1 MSHKSGFV
9 NIVGKPNVGKS
20 TLMNALLGQDLSIV
34 NAKAQTTR
42 HRIKG
47 ILNDENYQIV
57 FSDTPGIMKPAYK
70 LHERMLGAVEETFT
84 DADVILYVT
93 EINDRNIDEEL
104 KMKLTSQLVP
114 VYVIINKIDT
124 ADQAKVEEAV
134 VHWKEM
140 LNPKEILPIS
150 ALHKFAIDVMV
161 SKILAELPEGP
172 AYFDKDDESVS
183 DRNMRFFAA
192 EIIRERILSLYQQEI
207 PYSVEVLITGYKE
220 SETIDRIYTTIYCA
234 RETQK
239 GILLGHQ
246 GKAIKKLGIESRK
259 KLEQVLEKQV
269 HLELTVKVLDDWRNN
284 ENMLRKF
291 GYDQ

>member
-1 MSHKSGFV
+1 
-9 NIVGKPNVGKS
+9 
-20 TLMNALLGQDLSIV
+20 MNALLGQDLSIV

-114 VYVIINKIDT
+114 VFVIINKIDT

-134 VHWKEM
+134 AHWKEM

-161 SKILAELPEGP
+161 NKILAELPEGP
-172 AYFDKDDESVS
+172 AYFDKDDEAVS

-207 PYSVEVLITGYKE
+207 PYSVEVAITGYKE
-220 SETIDRIYTTIYCA
+220 SETIDRIYATIYCA

-239 GILLGHQ
+239 GIILGHQ

>member
-134 VHWKEM
+134 AHWKEM

-161 SKILAELPEGP
+161 TKILTELPEGP

>member
-134 VHWKEM
+134 AHWKEM

-161 SKILAELPEGP
+161 NKILAELPEGP

>member
-114 VYVIINKIDT
+114 VFVIINKIDT

-134 VHWKEM
+134 AHWKEM

-161 SKILAELPEGP
+161 NKILAELPEGP
-172 AYFDKDDESVS
+172 AYFDKDDEAVS

-207 PYSVEVLITGYKE
+207 PYSVEVAITGYKE
-220 SETIDRIYTTIYCA
+220 SETIDRIYATIYCA

-239 GILLGHQ
+239 GIILGHQ